1 MAAVL
6 GYQVVYVQNVV
17 LKDVEDHTFWWQNNE
32 VIGTI
37 SSVSN
42 SNQLTVA
49 GQDLDREILV
59 STNIQFVKN
68 GFPLATFPANDVIAD
83 TPMTPTTGQQISD
96 AFNLVK
102 DLAQQFV
109 SVAGKITKAVWDD
122 ASGFFN
128 TLVNSLKG
136 AWNQQT
142 SDPWASLKGAV
153 FTWLQQSGGV
163 PNLQVAPNTSEL
175 TFLLQYSGLT
185 GTTSNSR

>member
-1 MAAVL
+1 MAAAL

-68 GFPLATFPANDVIAD
+68 GFPLATFPAHDIIAD
-83 TPMTPTTGQQISD
+83 TPMTPTTGQQVSD
-96 AFNLVK
+96 AFNLVAN
-102 DLAQQFV
+102 LR
-109 SVAGKITKAVWDD
+109 
-122 ASGFFN
+122 
-128 TLVNSLKG
+128 NSLPG
-136 AWNQQT
+136 WRGR
-142 SDPWASLKGAV
+142 S
-153 FTWLQQSGGV
+153 SG
-163 PNLQVAPNTSEL
+163 
-175 TFLLQYSGLT
+175 
-185 GTTSNSR
+185 R